1 MNRNFF
7 PSSAFL
13 LVPVLLCGACA
24 LAEAPGEISSM
35 STTMTG
41 MAGDVEAMNASLGV
55 TNSSLGTTNAGLD
68 AMDARLAAMLQQ
80 LQAVR
85 GSLEGMQNSLGM
97 LDVMV
102 GQMEDVRNS
111 SEGLGNAM
119 NTTNSLLGEVLVGIN
134 ATSSGMQGMGG
145 QLNTMLGTLAAT
157 NAGLDRMSEQL
168 DTLGPS
174 LIEDVM
180 PQVEKGV
187 QSLSVWLLPIVGALA
202 FAWFAVVAL
211 LWRIGSRQ
219 KTAHVATAAP
229 AKRSTEA
236 LLDASAGAR

>member
-1 MNRNFF
+1 MVRNFR
-7 PSSAFL
+7 PSLF
-13 LVPVLLCGACA
+13 LVPVLLSGACA

-85 GSLEGMQNSLGM
+85 GSMEGMEESLGM

-102 GQMEDVRNS
+102 GQMEDVRVG
-111 SEGLGNAM
+111 SEGLAIAM

-134 ATSSGMQGMGG
+134 ATSSGMQGMGT
-145 QLNTMLGTLAAT
+145 QLQTMLGTLSST
-157 NAGLDRMSEQL
+157 NAGLDRMSGQL
-168 DTLGPS
+168 EDLGPS
-174 LIEDVM
+174 LIADVM
-180 PQVEKGV
+180 PEVEQGV
-187 QSLSVWLLPIVGALA
+187 QAASAWALPIGGALA

-211 LWRIGSRQ
+211 LWRIGSQ
-219 KTAHVATAAP
+219 FKATRPAP
-229 AKRSTEA
+229 SQSARTTEA
-236 LLDASAGAR
+236 LFDPSAGAR